1 MGQFVGFSPSET
13 RNAFEGKSAVVSHDR
28 ALMTRRRTLV
38 EQFAM
43 AAMAKDEEGKAE
55 ARAAIAKFNDKN
67 PERRIQPAQLAQSV
81 RNREK
86 RIREAEDGVYLPR
99 KRRDALDVGRFASEQ
114 GAQPLSLDQNAAPQQ
129 RTEMLLN
136 SKTPK

>member
-81 RNREK
+81 RNR
-86 RIREAEDGVYLPR
+86 G

-136 SKTPK
+136 SKTQK